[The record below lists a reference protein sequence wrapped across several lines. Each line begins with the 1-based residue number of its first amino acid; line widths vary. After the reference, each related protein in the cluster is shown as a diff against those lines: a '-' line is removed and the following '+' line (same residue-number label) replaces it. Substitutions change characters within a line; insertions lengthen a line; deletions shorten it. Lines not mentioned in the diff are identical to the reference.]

1 MLRVLLSLDYYA
13 NDSVTAL
20 LKSNVAKMCKEKLV
34 VRIII
39 SSEIEV
45 SLCIVKYL
53 KNKTTCGS
61 ETSSN
66 CQWRDGV

>member
-1 MLRVLLSLDYYA
+1 MQ

-34 VRIII
+34 VRMII

-66 CQWRDGV
+66 CHGVTGYK